1 VDAFLE
7 KLSKAVNALPIGLP
21 WDQGVKLTPMPEFE
35 KAGSMQAF
43 VDDAV
48 KKGARVANEGGGTGC
63 ETLYFPAVVYPVRPG
78 MELYTKEQFGP
89 VVPVCT
95 YEDEQEFLD
104 YVTQSNYGQQ
114 VSLFGRNSDK
124 LVKLIDPLAN
134 QVCRIN
140 LNAQCQRGPDT
151 LPFTGRKDSAEATL
165 SITDALR
172 CFSIRSLVA
181 AQSNPESRDIIQEI
195 VTRRNS
201 NFLRTDFIL

>member
-1 VDAFLE
+1 
-7 KLSKAVNALPIGLP
+7 
-21 WDQGVKLTPMPEFE
+21 MPEFH
-35 KAGSMQAF
+35 KAEAMQAF
-43 VDDAV
+43 VNDALN
-48 KKGARVANEGGGTGC
+48 KGARVVNTGGGSAC
-63 ETLYFPAVVYPVRPG
+63 ESLYFPAVVYPVRAG

-89 VVPVCT
+89 VVPVCA
-95 YEDEQEFLD
+95 YRDEQEFLD

-114 VSLFGRNSDK
+114 VSLFGRDPDK
-124 LVKLIDPLAN
+124 FVRLIDPLAN

-165 SITDALR
+165 SISDALR

-195 VTRRNS
+195 VTQRHS
-201 NFLRTDFIL
+201 NFLRTDFIF